1 MSAIQSTAGV
11 TSLVNAAASQSAGAS
26 KPEGFSE
33 LIADLLRDANGQQV
47 QANQSLESFAA
58 GETDSVQD
66 VVLAMAKADMSFRFL
81 LELRNQLI
89 ESYQEISRMQV

>member
-1 MSAIQSTAGV
+1 MSAIQSTAGI
-11 TSLVNAAASQSAGAS
+11 TSLTNATATKSVAPAKQ
-26 KPEGFSE
+26 EGFSQ
-33 LIADLLRDANGQQV
+33 LVGDLLRDANGQQL
-47 QANQSLESFAA
+47 QADQALQSFAA

-81 LELRNQLI
+81 LEVRNQLV